1 MTTERVTTDAVDE
14 LLDAWGKERPEVDL
28 SPLEI
33 FSRVSRLAV
42 HLARIR
48 ALVFADVDLEE
59 WGFDVLAALRR
70 NGPPYQLSPGA
81 VQQQT
86 LVGSATTTHRIDR
99 LESLGYVVRSPS
111 PDDGRGVVV
120 QLTPVGRSRV
130 DLALELLASAESDL
144 LEGVSKDDRQHLV
157 EALRV
162 LLTGLEANLSGRQES
177 AERSMR

>member
-1 MTTERVTTDAVDE
+1 MTTDRELTDAVDE
-14 LLDAWGKERPEVDL
+14 LLAAWRKERPDVDV

-42 HLARIR
+42 HLARVR

-70 NGPPYQLSPGA
+70 DGPPYQLSPGA
-81 VQQQT
+81 LRQQT

-99 LESLGYVVRSPS
+99 LESLGYVERSPS

-120 QLTPVGRSRV
+120 QLTKAGRGKV

-144 LEGVSKDDRQHLV
+144 LVGVPREDRHRLV
-157 EALRV
+157 DGLRV
-162 LLTGLEANLSGRQES
+162 LLTGVEANLSGRQES
-177 AERSMR
+177 AERSLK